1 MRHANKLLKTVLA
14 AALVIG
20 TPLPGADPAWA
31 GPMREP
37 AVAGQS
43 LPVAQTIN
51 TDKLFQS
58 SAVANYGQPM
68 RVVERRMIRAYED
81 GRIPELPIF
90 VRPGGEVI
98 VPLGQVL
105 PILQT
110 SPGNFSAIVLGRGVH
125 PVSLVGAPAAE
136 WVVTTSYAGH
146 HPVLEIMPRFA
157 GLKGSI
163 QIVATSPHGHPLT
176 YTIGLASGEARFTPE
191 LAFYR
196 LPYAPLPAR
205 RQSQPPQPT
214 AASVPAVNAT
224 EIQVNWK
231 VRCFV
236 GNCQEI
242 RPLSVVGNGKE
253 TLIRLPPARLPGATL
268 PGGKCPMVLVRN
280 REGISLPVSYH
291 LDGNTLVVG
300 AVPHRIDLIAGP
312 WKELSEIRITREG
325 D

>member
-1 MRHANKLLKTVLA
+1 MRHASKLLKTVLA

-20 TPLPGADPAWA
+20 APLRGANTAWAVPMRDPA
-31 GPMREP
+31 
-37 AVAGQS
+37 VTGQS

-58 SAVANYGQPM
+58 SAVANYGEPM
-68 RVVERRMIRAYED
+68 RVVERRMIRSYED
-81 GRIPELPIF
+81 GRIPELPVF
-90 VRPGGEVI
+90 VRPGGEVV

-163 QIVATSPHGHPLT
+163 QIVATSPHGCPLT
-176 YTIGLASGEARFTPE
+176 YTIGLVSGKARFTPE
-191 LAFYR
+191 LSFYR
-196 LPYAPLPAR
+196 IPCAPSPAKQQI
-205 RQSQPPQPT
+205 QSSPPT
-214 AASVPAVNAT
+214 AASAPAVNAT

-231 VRCFV
+231 VQCFV
-236 GNCQEI
+236 GSCREI
-242 RPLSVVGNGKE
+242 RPLSVVSNGKE
-253 TLIRLPPARLPGATL
+253 TLIRLPPARLPS
-268 PGGKCPMVLVRN
+268 GKCPMVLVRN
-280 REGISLPVSYH
+280 REGISLPVPYH
-291 LDGNTLVVG
+291 MDGNTLVVG

-325 D
+325 E